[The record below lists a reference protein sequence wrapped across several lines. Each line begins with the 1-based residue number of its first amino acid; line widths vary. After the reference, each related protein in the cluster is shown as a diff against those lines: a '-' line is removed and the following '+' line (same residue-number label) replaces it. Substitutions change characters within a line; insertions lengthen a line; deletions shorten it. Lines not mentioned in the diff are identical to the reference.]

1 MATYWLPSSST
12 SYSTSKSGVKYRIR
26 IVENSFNSSAR
37 TLNITVNGYFH
48 RSGTAGYTTDYAHKL
63 TYTINGTTYSYTN
76 AYGTYTIDDD
86 GVYMNSCTVDVPVND
101 DGTVS
106 ISAYCQYTSTN
117 SSNLTSS
124 NNGGTISLTTQ
135 AAKTYT
141 ISFNANGGSGAPS
154 SQTKYHGT
162 TLTLSSTKPTYSGRT
177 FLGWS
182 TSSSATSAT
191 YSAGGSYTNNESV
204 TLYAVWSTLTT
215 YTVSYNANGGSNA
228 PASQVKTYGVTLTL
242 TSDKPTR
249 TGYNFLGWGTS
260 SSATSVSYY
269 SGGSYTSNA
278 SITLYAIWQIQT
290 YTISYNANGGS
301 GAPSSQTKT
310 YGTALTLSSDTPTRT
325 RHTFLGWS
333 TSKSATSASY
343 SAGGSFTTNAT
354 TTLYAVWSLDDDCV
368 KIYSTGIVEAVKFM
382 EVATVEDFF
391 AKGGIVYATE
401 FIEVDSATFYITSDG
416 KMYAKEFIEI

>member
-1 MATYWLPSSST
+1 MATYWLPSSTT

-37 TLNITVNGYFH
+37 TMNITVNGFFH

-76 AYGTYTIDDD
+76 AYGAYTIDDD
-86 GVYMNSCTVDVPVND
+86 GVLMNSCTVDVPVNA
-101 DGTVS
+101 DGSVS

-117 SSNLTSS
+117 SSNLTTS

-141 ISFNANGGSGAPS
+141 VSFNANGGSGAPS
-154 SQTKYHGT
+154 AQTKYHGT
-162 TLTLSSTKPTYSGRT
+162 TLTLSTTKPTKSGST
-177 FLGWS
+177 FLGWG
-182 TSSSATSAT
+182 TSSTDTAAT

-215 YTVSYNANGGSNA
+215 YTITYNANGGSNA
-228 PASQVKTYGVTLTL
+228 PSSQTKTYGVALTL

-249 TGYNFLGWGTS
+249 TGYDFLGWGTS

-269 SGGSYTSNA
+269 SGGSYTSNS

-310 YGTALTLSSDTPTRT
+310 YGAALTLSSTKPTRT

-333 TSKSATSASY
+333 TNKDATSASY

-354 TTLYAVWSLDDDCV
+354 TTLYAVWSLDNDCI
-368 KIYSTGIVEAVKFM
+368 KIYSTGVVEALSFI
-382 EVATVEDFF
+382 EVDSVVNIF
-391 AKGGIVYATE
+391 AKGGIVYATQ
-401 FIEVDSATFYITSDG
+401 FIEDDSAEFHITSDG
-416 KMYAKEFIEI
+416 KMYAKKFIEI